1 MRRYVHRSSSWIQNG
16 KMIQVTYGTSSFF
29 AGDFA
34 DKTEVVT
41 PERFKEMFGY
51 SKRKSKRKG
60 GEKHNLDMA

>member
-1 MRRYVHRSSSWIQNG
+1 
-16 KMIQVTYGTSSFF
+16 MIQVTYGTSSFF